1 MGYSAFDP
9 VAIANVST
17 VKNKIDLSGATSDT
31 ISVGDV
37 IRYDPTT
44 DTYLRAIANSEAG
57 ANIVGIVEEI
67 NATNFVV
74 VYSGEI
80 SLPDSVMSSI
90 SGYTGSQVFYLSDSN
105 PGKLITTAPSNPGSI
120 IKPVMI
126 TSGYAQDISGG
137 GFRGYVDGIVVNTVG
152 TRIMGDSQVDL
163 SDIQPVGSVI
173 AFSGATGQI
182 PFGWS
187 ICDGDVLD
195 KTTYSDLFTAIGDG
209 KLYGFVHTATL
220 TYVPGSGSRLLTQDT
235 LVGTKFYITPG
246 SIIDGIECTIL
257 SGTVST
263 DGTSVTNAEIQVNP
277 LYVSGPNTGQN
288 HNTYLS
294 NGNQGRFYVET
305 TEAAYTVG
313 SVYTLSSVSNLP
325 TKFNKPDLRSRFII
339 GESSGYTGSRNTAF
353 GTYRLSTPGGEEYH
367 TLTLPELPVHTHT
380 VNAGVTLTGNVDV
393 GHNLTARAAGDHR
406 HLVVASQP
414 TDGSPI
420 SAGSALAFMDA
431 VGARW
436 SYILQGRQDMEAD
449 RSRSSLAGNHSH
461 IIDGQITVSTNNLTP
476 QVSVVVQNSGS
487 DIGHNNI
494 PPYVVMYWIIKTRKD
509 SYAKLYK
516 LGPSGGGAVIA
527 KNTAKR
533 WLRAIGGVGCT
544 VDYGAAYGTWGIT
557 RIAKGNYVFTHDL
570 KFDLGTG
577 GDSGSYIIEATI
589 GQTNPGATS
598 MCIAN
603 PYGYGGDTFG
613 IKVYDVIGSTLSD
626 AFAYFNVTVYGGGT
640 GL

>member
-17 VKNKIDLSGATSDT
+17 VKSKIDLSGATSDT

-37 IRYDPTT
+37 IRYDPST

-57 ANIVGIVEEI
+57 ANIVGIVEQI
-67 NATNFVV
+67 NASNFIV

-80 SLPDSVMSSI
+80 SLPDSVMSTI
-90 SGYTGSQVFYLSDSN
+90 SGYTGAQVFYLSDSN
-105 PGKLITTAPSNPGSI
+105 AGKLTTTPPSNPGSI

-126 TSGYAQDISGG
+126 TSGFVQDSGG
-137 GFRGYVDGIVVNTVG
+137 GFRGLIDGIVVNTVG

-182 PFGWS
+182 PSGWD
-187 ICDGDVLD
+187 ICDGGLLNR
-195 KTTYSDLFTAIGDG
+195 TTYSDLYTAIGDG
-209 KLYGFVHTATL
+209 KLYGFVQTATL
-220 TYVPGSGSRLLTQDT
+220 TYVPQSGSRLLSQDT

-257 SGTVST
+257 SGTVNV

-277 LYVSGPNTGQN
+277 LYMSGPSIGQN
-288 HNTYLS
+288 HNTYLAD
-294 NGNQGRFYVET
+294 GNQGRFYVEASST
-305 TEAAYTVG
+305 AYVVG
-313 SVYTLSSVSNLP
+313 SVYSISSVSSVP

-367 TLTLPELPVHTHT
+367 TLTLPELPVHTHAVT
-380 VNAGVTLTGNVDV
+380 VGVTLSGPVQV
-393 GHNLTARAAGDHR
+393 SHNLTARTGGEHR

-414 TDGSPI
+414 TDGSAI

-431 VGARW
+431 VDARW
-436 SYILQGRQDMEAD
+436 SYILQGRQGMEAD
-449 RSRSSLAGNHSH
+449 RSRSSLAGAHSH
-461 IIDGQITVSTNNLTP
+461 IIDGQITVSTSGLTP
-476 QVSVVVQNSGS
+476 VVSASLQNSGL
-487 DIGHNNI
+487 DIGHNNV
-494 PPYVVMYWIIKTRKD
+494 PQHVVMYWIIKTRKD

-516 LGPSGGGAVIA
+516 LGPSGGGAVVA

-557 RIAKGNYVFTHDL
+557 RIAKGNYVFSHDL

-577 GDSGSYIIEATI
+577 GNSGSYIIEATI

-613 IKVYDVIGSTLSD
+613 IKVYDVVGATLSD

-640 GL
+640 AL